1 MCKSY
6 PSRSFSR
13 TRDGEIAS
21 VSGRFGERERERL
34 REGERE
40 GEGEGGHILLNIENA
55 TLPEASGKR
64 GNQKA

>member
-1 MCKSY
+1 M
-6 PSRSFSR
+6 
-13 TRDGEIAS
+13 AS
-21 VSGRFGERERERL
+21 MSGRFGERERERL

-40 GEGEGGHILLNIENA
+40 GEGEGGHILLNIKNA